1 MAKTPAAKKTAATQ
15 APGADAGDTTKPA
28 APIAGAEA
36 VAGAAPISTSEPA
49 AEGAAAAATD
59 PVTEA
64 APAPSGEQLDAE
76 PGTGGVG
83 AEAVA
88 GTVPIATVEPAAEG
102 ALPAST
108 DPVTEAA
115 AERIDTAL
123 LGEVGKAL
131 EVIEGT
137 GGIVEADP
145 DSELPGIVS
154 VRISGWVIECKR
166 RDRGLWRAGR
176 FWPPE
181 PTAVPAD
188 ELNDDQL
195 QALLAEPLLSVVG
208 VGE

>member
-1 MAKTPAAKKTAATQ
+1 MAKTPAANKTAATQ

-28 APIAGAEA
+28 APVVGVEA
-36 VAGAAPISTSEPA
+36 VAGSAPIATGAPVAEGTPA
-49 AEGAAAAATD
+49 ASTD
-59 PVTEA
+59 LVTEA
-64 APAPSGEQLDAE
+64 APAATGEQLDAE

-88 GTVPIATVEPAAEG
+88 GTVPIATGGRAAEG
-102 ALPAST
+102 TPAAST

-145 DSELPGIVS
+145 DSELPGIES

-176 FWPPE
+176 FWPPQ

>member
-1 MAKTPAAKKTAATQ
+1 MAKTPAAKKAAATQ
-15 APGADAGDTTKPA
+15 APGADAGDTTKPT
-28 APIAGAEA
+28 APVADAET
-36 VAGAAPISTSEPA
+36 VAGAAPI
-49 AEGAAAAATD
+49 ATG
-59 PVTEA
+59 EA
-64 APAPSGEQLDAE
+64 
-76 PGTGGVG
+76 
-83 AEAVA
+83 
-88 GTVPIATVEPAAEG
+88 AAEG

-115 AERIDTAL
+115 PATT
-123 LGEVGKAL
+123 GEQLDAQP
-131 EVIEGT
+131 GT
-137 GGIVEADP
+137 GGTATADP
-145 DSELPGIVS
+145 DSDIPGIES

-188 ELNDDQL
+188 ELTDDQL

>member
-1 MAKTPAAKKTAATQ
+1 MAKTTAAKKTAATQ
-15 APGADAGDTTKPA
+15 APGAEAGDTTKPA
-28 APIAGAEA
+28 VPAAGAEA
-36 VAGAAPISTSEPA
+36 VAGTAPIATGGPA
-49 AEGAAAAATD
+49 AEGT
-59 PVTEA
+59 
-64 APAPSGEQLDAE
+64 PA
-76 PGTGGVG
+76 
-83 AEAVA
+83 
-88 GTVPIATVEPAAEG
+88 
-102 ALPAST
+102 AST

>member
-1 MAKTPAAKKTAATQ
+1 MAKTTAAKKTAATQ
-15 APGADAGDTTKPA
+15 APGADAGDITKSAAPVGEA
-28 APIAGAEA
+28 EAIAGTAPIATGEAAVEGAPPA
-36 VAGAAPISTSEPA
+36 STAPI
-49 AEGAAAAATD
+49 
-59 PVTEA
+59 TEA
-64 APAPSGEQLDAE
+64 APATTGKQLDAE

-115 AERIDTAL
+115 PATTGEQLDAEP
-123 LGEVGKAL
+123 
-131 EVIEGT
+131 GT
-137 GGIVEADP
+137 GGTATADP
-145 DSELPGIVS
+145 DSEIPGIES

-181 PTAVPAD
+181 PTAVLAD
-188 ELNDDQL
+188 DLTDDQL

-208 VGE
+208 VE